1 MRGVAGVGCLGIV
14 CGQDALPRNVIIK
27 DQQFLLS
34 ATGAPIVLS
43 GPNVVVKG
51 PPYLP
56 AVSGDTMCNDIVNSE
71 CAASGSCSSCTT
83 FNQADIDNIKSSG
96 WNFIRLGVTWAG
108 AQPRDE
114 DVLDPD
120 FTERLHAILNLTD
133 ANGIHVMLD
142 NHGDMVG
149 SAGCGNGIPMWFSQE
164 AAPTLIGKRL
174 RTTFPYNQIPQL
186 TINNVPGYDHCGRD
200 AGKWA
205 QYAGDPNYNLLNEC
219 CQALNSNWNEAGI
232 GWTSMAQQTMDYSI
246 KPGTGRDKFV
256 RYWRLMAEAV
266 KQHPSAFAF
275 ELQNEPITIQRA
287 AMFETWRVATV
298 AINEVIP
305 DASVSFSDVGEESIL
320 PAFVTQIAGNMSFE
334 ILPETVEWI
343 KASKTSFF
351 SWHYGSAPDN
361 INNVQALGE
370 AWNVPTFGTELHA
383 FDGFDVAA
391 AANISHSYWHYS
403 VYCNTGS
410 HFGNRTVPTDTFGA
424 CILGW
429 DGAYTSR
436 PTESAKVTVVV

>member
-1 MRGVAGVGCLGIV
+1 
-14 CGQDALPRNVIIK
+14 
-27 DQQFLLS
+27 
-34 ATGAPIVLS
+34 
-43 GPNVVVKG
+43 
-51 PPYLP
+51 
-56 AVSGDTMCNDIVNSE
+56 
-71 CAASGSCSSCTT
+71 
-83 FNQADIDNIKSSG
+83 
-96 WNFIRLGVTWAG
+96 
-108 AQPRDE
+108 
-114 DVLDPD
+114 
-120 FTERLHAILNLTD
+120 
-133 ANGIHVMLD
+133 
-142 NHGDMVG
+142 
-149 SAGCGNGIPMWFSQE
+149 MWFSQE

-298 AINEVIP
+298 AINEV
-305 DASVSFSDVGEESIL
+305 
-320 PAFVTQIAGNMSFE
+320 
-334 ILPETVEWI
+334 LPETVEWI

-351 SWHYGSAPDN
+351 AWHYGSAPDN
-361 INNVQALGE
+361 INNVQ
-370 AWNVPTFGTELHA
+370 
-383 FDGFDVAA
+383 
-391 AANISHSYWHYS
+391 
-403 VYCNTGS
+403 
-410 HFGNRTVPTDTFGA
+410 
-424 CILGW
+424 
-429 DGAYTSR
+429 
-436 PTESAKVTVVV
+436 